1 MKTKLS
7 LRARIRLF
15 AYILAAFAC
24 LTASNLIYMHKL
36 ELMQNSREAEYM
48 RSVYDL
54 CDSSDKIYTALIK
67 AKCASDS
74 GMLTKLST
82 EILKQASVAKNALLD
97 LPLTNTELSAT
108 EKFFSQV
115 GNYAYYIAEKSAEE
129 GVSYDDYLT
138 LAELCD
144 NAKDLRDKLYSLETK
159 LLVSDQTITEL
170 FEPLEDGSFLS
181 DGLSG
186 IEESFAN
193 TPKLIY
199 DGPYSDHILEK
210 TPLMTGD
217 ANPVSYDEAL
227 AKACRA
233 TDLDEWELVA
243 SEDEDGK
250 MPSYRFAADGVNVS
264 VTKSGGYLSYMNKA
278 RTVHY
283 SEIALTDALRRTEI
297 YLETLGISDM
307 TYTYY
312 ETYNNVLTVNFAY
325 MNEDV
330 VCYTDLIKV
339 SVALDNGEILGFDA
353 RGYLTNHRD
362 RDFEAPKI
370 SKTQAMDD
378 LSPNLG
384 VVSSKL
390 ALIPSDNIDE
400 TLCWEFKCKTDDGQD
415 VLVYVNVETG
425 RQEDILILITMEN
438 STLTA

>member
-1 MKTKLS
+1 MNSKFS
-7 LRARIRLF
+7 RRAKIRLTS
-15 AYILAAFAC
+15 YIIAIIAC
-24 LTASNLIYMHKL
+24 LSAANIISMNKL
-36 ELMQNSREAEYM
+36 EAMSNSQEAEYM

-54 CDSSDKIYTALIK
+54 CDSSDKIYTALVK

-74 GMLTKLST
+74 GMLTRLST
-82 EILKQASVAKNALLD
+82 EILEQASVAKNSLLD
-97 LPLTNTELSAT
+97 LPLTNSELSAT

-129 GVSYDDYLT
+129 SISYDEYLT
-138 LAELCD
+138 LSELCA
-144 NAKDLRDKLYSLETK
+144 NAKDLRDKLYALETK
-159 LLVSDQTITEL
+159 LMISDESISEL
-170 FEPLEDGSFLS
+170 FESLGDESFLT

-210 TPLMTGD
+210 TPLMTED
-217 ANPVSYDEAL
+217 ANPVSREEAL
-227 AKACRA
+227 KKASRA
-233 TDLDEWELVA
+233 ADLDEWELES
-243 SEDEDGK
+243 SEDEEGK
-250 MPSYRFAADGVNVS
+250 MPSYRFFADGVNVC
-264 VTKSGGYLSYMNKA
+264 VTKCGGYLSYMIKS

-283 SEIALTDALRRTEI
+283 SEIDLTDALRRAEI
-297 YLETLGISDM
+297 YLETLGIDDM
-307 TYTYY
+307 IYTYY
-312 ETYNNVLTVNFAY
+312 ESYNNVLTVNFAY

-362 RDFEAPKI
+362 REFEAPKI
-370 SKTQAMDD
+370 SKTQAMGD
-378 LSPNLG
+378 LSPNLDI
-384 VVSSKL
+384 VSSKL

-400 TLCWEFKCKTDDGQD
+400 TLCWEFKCKTDDGMD
-415 VLVYVNVETG
+415 VLVYVNTESG
-425 RQEDILILITMEN
+425 KQEDILILITMEN